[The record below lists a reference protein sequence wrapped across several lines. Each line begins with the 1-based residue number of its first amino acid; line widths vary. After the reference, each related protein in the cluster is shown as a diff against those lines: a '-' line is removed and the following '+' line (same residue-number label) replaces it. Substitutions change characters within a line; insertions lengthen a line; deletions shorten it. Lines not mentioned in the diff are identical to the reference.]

1 MTGLILIQS
10 FSFSDLDMNR
20 GPAAASD
27 WTQTDFDHAT
37 AAVSL
42 SEFQNSKP
50 TVGRSYF
57 DMIFSKKDAT
67 GIRYEIPFPFNK
79 IIAKLEDYNGQK
91 VNLSDSS
98 GPKVVIFPMGRSLQ
112 RNAAVAGLNQAF
124 SFDPY
129 FRFPR
134 VVVGID
140 EEPKYENSV
149 LLNLKNK
156 FYIGFNERAEILE
169 VISYNEESGR
179 FEYQLVNDYAPG
191 KTPKPSYANRSLC
204 LSCHQNQTPIFSRG
218 PWSESNANP
227 QMSDEL
233 KKKLDA
239 SFGLVTCGVN
249 NDQSYCYKDG
259 KLPQYFGAPIKI
271 DQSIS
276 YKFDTSTDEANLI
289 HAYQKGWKELC
300 VDNACRLSLLE
311 AILLYRFSSFEGLI
325 PDTGMKTMISQIDQ
339 NWKAKYPGGLSI
351 ASPNVPNRDPMKDI
365 ATSSTV
371 SASSLST
378 VKTLDQQTVQQLIT
392 QGRIPTE
399 FEPLLPRR
407 PLDIWKDS
415 GFDSHQ
421 TNRLL
426 KGLANEFT
434 LTDIKMFDQW
444 LAKNKTVD
452 QVIAEVT
459 SQCQVDSVGA
469 DIAFT
474 CAGKGPESFSFDAY
488 IPSKSIGQV
497 SQLTIATAKLN
508 CDPAATQMD
517 QNRYTGKSC
526 PQFTDLNVTYAKT
539 NPTTAT
545 LLFQRP
551 GGLNLRTLHGF
562 YAAEAVV
569 DLATKQ
575 AKLKIYNQS
584 QFIKSILAKTQ
595 NDLFKTE
602 TFSRF
607 QIMTALMKFAQVQ
620 GMRVQNGDMAG
631 LEMKVAG
638 DVSVN
643 ELTGAMSGVDI
654 MKNTCAKCHQNNEGV
669 PPNFMGL
676 PILKTT
682 DYEQCRRIEQC
693 APRLIY
699 RLKMRNCNQE
709 DFQKKK
715 NPMPPDFFLQNIH
728 MPKDI
733 WMKGYA
739 SKVLAYLMSLVS
751 EADVAKVLASHGLAA
766 NDAMIAAQD
775 ILRNECPNSNSVI
788 YDQLP
793 KCEFNELSNLTRCH

>member
-1 MTGLILIQS
+1 MIQS
-10 FSFSDLDMNR
+10 FGFLDRDLNR
-20 GPAAASD
+20 APAAASD
-27 WTQTDFDHAT
+27 WTQVDFDHAT

-57 DMIFSKKDAT
+57 DMIFSKKDASGMT
-67 GIRYEIPFPFNK
+67 YDIPYPFNK

-91 VNLSDSS
+91 VSLSDSS

-140 EEPKYENSV
+140 EEPKYDNAV

-179 FEYQLVNDYAPG
+179 FEYQLVHDYASG
-191 KTPKPSYANRSLC
+191 KAPKASYANRSLC

-239 SFGLVTCGVN
+239 SFGLITCGPN

-259 KLPQYFGAPIKI
+259 KFPQYFGAPIKI

-276 YKFDTSTDEANLI
+276 YKFDTSTDEANLT

-300 VDNACRLSLLE
+300 SDPACRLSLLE
-311 AILLYRFSSFEGLI
+311 AILLYRFSSFDGII
-325 PDTGMKTMISQIDQ
+325 PDTGMKMMLLQIDQ

-351 ASPNVPNRDPMKDI
+351 ASPNIPNRDPMKDI
-365 ATSSTV
+365 ATPSTV
-371 SASSLST
+371 SAGSLST
-378 VKTLDQQTVQQLIT
+378 VKSLDQQTVQQLLT
-392 QGRIPTE
+392 QSRIPTE
-399 FEPLLPRR
+399 FEPLLPRK

-444 LAKNKTVD
+444 LAKNKSPD

-459 SQCQVDSVGA
+459 SQCQIDQVGKDVA
-469 DIAFT
+469 LT
-474 CAGKGPESFSFDAY
+474 CAGPATDGFSFDAY
-488 IPSKSIGQV
+488 IPNSTMGQV
-497 SQLTIATAKLN
+497 SQLSITTSKLN
-508 CDPAATQMD
+508 CDPVATQMD
-517 QNRYTGKSC
+517 QNRYSGKSC
-526 PQFTDLNVTYAKT
+526 PQFTDLNVTFTKI
-539 NPTTAT
+539 NPNTAV
-545 LLFQRP
+545 LVFHRP

-562 YAAEAVV
+562 YIAEATV
-569 DLATKQ
+569 DLTTKQ
-575 AKLKIYNQS
+575 ARLKIYNQS
-584 QFIKSILAKTQ
+584 QVIKSVLSQTQ
-595 NDLFKTE
+595 KELFKTE

-607 QIMTALMKFAQVQ
+607 QIMTTLMKFAQVQ
-620 GMRVQNGDMAG
+620 GMRLQNGDMTG
-631 LEMKVAG
+631 LEMRVEG

-643 ELTGAMSGVDI
+643 DLTSSMSGFDI

-676 PILKTT
+676 PIVKTT
-682 DYEQCRRIEQC
+682 DYDQCRRIEQC

-699 RLKMRNCNQE
+699 RLKMRNCNQT

-739 SKVLAYLMSLVS
+739 AKVLTYLMSLIS
-751 EADVAKVLASHGLAA
+751 EADVAKVLTSHGMAA
-766 NDAMIAAQD
+766 NDAMVAAQD
-775 ILRNECPNSNSVI
+775 ILRSECPNSNSVI

-793 KCEFNELSNLTRCH
+793 KCEFNEFKNLTRCH